1 MSILRLSTDLQT
13 DLISKLTNQADVRS
27 LLDFLVDRARKALNA
42 DACSVYLEDPQ
53 PRQSKERIATMRAAS
68 GYQQYAVGKAVCAVL
83 QPYEVIPN
91 PGDDEKLGLTGWV
104 MSTGKP
110 FLATSANDLFG
121 HPHWSGKFDQKQ
133 MPEQEL
139 RLATFLAVPLRDLHG
154 KIIGVL
160 KAERLD
166 DSNTNQFSV
175 SDQIVLEARARVAAR
190 CIVYAEDAQ
199 RESSD
204 AAVIA
209 WALNIIAEAVA
220 TEGDLDAFLDIVV
233 RVIAA
238 ATEADSCAVFL
249 IDESKKTLTQRAGW
263 GSQELR
269 KVIRSYKRPDRS
281 QVIGCE
287 NDAKC
292 NPPHCDGAPALEEA
306 QRVGLTAWVAA
317 TGKSFHASNFGE
329 LRKHCHHL
337 GRYDK
342 PNYEGNQTCGAWLGV
357 PLRVGGTIV
366 GVLKIENISEI
377 GTPDDRDFDLQI
389 ERRLDVL
396 AQDIALAIERLQ
408 SQSPARFRV
417 IHQAMPTIREIL
429 QGERDVPKLVEL
441 VVKKT
446 AELFSARACA
456 LFLKEGERLIQPEWA
471 AVGWAER
478 GPTVRDYDLGSTR
491 GDCRLSG

>member
-175 SDQIVLEARARVAAR
+175 SDQIVLEALARVAAR

-342 PNYEGNQTCGAWLGV
+342 PNYEGNQTCGAWLGASC
-357 PLRVGGTIV
+357 PI
-366 GVLKIENISEI
+366 
-377 GTPDDRDFDLQI
+377 
-389 ERRLDVL
+389 
-396 AQDIALAIERLQ
+396 QDE
-408 SQSPARFRV
+408 P
-417 IHQAMPTIREIL
+417 
-429 QGERDVPKLVEL
+429 
-441 VVKKT
+441 
-446 AELFSARACA
+446 
-456 LFLKEGERLIQPEWA
+456 EG
-471 AVGWAER
+471 
-478 GPTVRDYDLGSTR
+478 R
-491 GDCRLSG
+491 GDSNTR